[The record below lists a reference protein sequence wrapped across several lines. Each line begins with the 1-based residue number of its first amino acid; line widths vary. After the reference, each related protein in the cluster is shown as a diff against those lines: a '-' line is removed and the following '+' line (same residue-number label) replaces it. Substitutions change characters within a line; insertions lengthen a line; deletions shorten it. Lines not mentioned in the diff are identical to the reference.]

1 MDGSASV
8 DDVLVELA
16 KRHGLRV
23 RVLEI
28 DETGWDFLV
37 GHAVDD
43 DGTRWVLRVPRRREV
58 SDLIEGERRLL
69 EHLRP
74 RLPVAVPDWEICT
87 PELIAY
93 RRLAG
98 RPLGPEH
105 PTTLEYQWW
114 REPAEEFFADLG
126 AVIAELHRTQVDEV
140 ARLGIPVSG
149 HRDLREEAHDHLRLA
164 EDMLE
169 VPEKKAARWRSWIHD
184 DAYWSGAADLRLV
197 HADLHPGHAL
207 VDESGRLTGVLD
219 WTDAAV
225 DDPALDFVAAHNAFG
240 ERGLS
245 RLLAGYAQAGGGV
258 RAEFVSHVRFLSE
271 FRFSVSLGVYAVESG
286 QGGFLDIAQRRL
298 LG

>member
-1 MDGSASV
+1 M
-8 DDVLVELA
+8 LTELA
-16 KRHGLRV
+16 QRHGLKV

-28 DETGWDFLV
+28 DETGWDFQV
-37 GHAVDD
+37 GHAVDA

-58 SDLIEGERRLL
+58 GSLVEVERRLL

-105 PTTLEYQWW
+105 PKTLEYQWW
-114 REPAEEFFADLG
+114 REPTEEFFADLG
-126 AVIAELHRTQVDEV
+126 AVIAELHRTRVDEV
-140 ARLGIPVSG
+140 ARLGVAVSG
-149 HRDLREEAHDHLRLA
+149 HRDLREEARDHLVLA
-164 EDMLE
+164 ERMME
-169 VPEKKAARWRSWIHD
+169 IPEKKVARWRSWIHD
-184 DAYWSGAADLRLV
+184 DGYWSGPADLRLV

-207 VDESGRLTGVLD
+207 VDQSCRLAGVLD

-245 RLLAGYAQAGGGV
+245 RLLSAYVSAGGTV
-258 RAEFVSHVRFLSE
+258 RSGFVDHVRLLSE
-271 FRFSVSLGVYAVESG
+271 LRFSVSLGVHAVETG

>member
-16 KRHGLRV
+16 ERHGLRV

-28 DETGWDFLV
+28 DETGWDFRV
-37 GHAVDD
+37 GHAVDA
-43 DGTRWVLRVPRRREV
+43 DGTRWVLRAPRRREV
-58 SDLIEGERRLL
+58 SELIEGERRLL

-74 RLPVAVPDWEICT
+74 RLAVDVPDWEICT

-105 PTTLEYQWW
+105 PKTLEYQWW
-114 REPAEEFFADLG
+114 REPAEEFFTDLG
-126 AVIAELHRTQVDEV
+126 AVIAELHRTQVGE
-140 ARLGIPVSG
+140 AAGLGIPVSG

-207 VDESGRLTGVLD
+207 VDETGRLTGVLD

-245 RLLAGYAQAGGGV
+245 RLLAGYAQAGGSV

-286 QGGFLDIAQRRL
+286 RGGFLEIAQQRL